1 MSEPYTISRRDASL
15 AGLKEV
21 ATPPVDVVAL
31 DDIDLGL
38 LRLLSRDSRTSQRQ
52 LARQLGVS
60 APTVG
65 ERVARLERAG
75 VVRGYTVQLD
85 WEALGYGVRVY
96 LSVTAGDGFDVA
108 AIMKSL
114 WVIPEVEDVSIVT
127 GSMDMVV
134 RIRVRD
140 HTHLRTLLLD
150 HVWQIPGMQR
160 TETHIAMAE
169 MPAKD
174 YASVLLDKMRDV
186 VERGSGNGSRST

>member
-1 MSEPYTISRRDASL
+1 
-15 AGLKEV
+15 V
-21 ATPPVDVVAL
+21 ATPPIAAVPV

-38 LRLLSRDSRTSQRQ
+38 LRLLCRDSRVSRRQ
-52 LARQLGVS
+52 LARELGVS

-65 ERVARLERAG
+65 ERLARLERSG
-75 VVRGYTVQLD
+75 VVRGYTLLVD

-108 AIMKSL
+108 EIMLSL
-114 WVIPEVEDVSIVT
+114 WAIAEVEDVSIVT

-134 RIRVRD
+134 RLRVRD
-140 HTHLRTLLLD
+140 HAHLRALLLD
-150 HVWQIPGMQR
+150 KVWQIPGMQR

-174 YASVLLDKMRDV
+174 YPSALLDKMLADPADDL
-186 VERGSGNGSRST
+186 

>member
-1 MSEPYTISRRDASL
+1 VAS
-15 AGLKEV
+15 
-21 ATPPVDVVAL
+21 PPVDVVPL
-31 DDIDLGL
+31 DDVDLRL
-38 LRLLSRDSRTSQRQ
+38 LTLLSRDARTSQRQ
-52 LARQLGVS
+52 LARLLGVS

-65 ERVARLERAG
+65 ERVARLERTG
-75 VVRGYTVQLD
+75 VIRGYSVQLD

-108 AIMKSL
+108 EIMKSI
-114 WVIPEVEDVSIVT
+114 WAIPEVEDVSIVT

-140 HTHLRTLLLD
+140 QAHLRALLLD

-174 YASVLLDKMRDV
+174 YASDLL
-186 VERGSGNGSRST
+186 ERMCGDGPPGSTIGAASKKP

>member
-1 MSEPYTISRRDASL
+1 M
-15 AGLKEV
+15 
-21 ATPPVDVVAL
+21 PPVDVVPL
-31 DDIDLGL
+31 DDIDLAL
-38 LRLLSRDSRTSQRQ
+38 IRMLCRDSRTSQRQ

-65 ERVARLERAG
+65 ERIARLERVG
-75 VVRGYTVQLD
+75 VLRGYTVLLD

-114 WVIPEVEDVSIVT
+114 WAIPEVEDVSIVT

-134 RIRVRD
+134 RMRVRD
-140 HTHLRTLLLD
+140 HAHLRALLLD
-150 HVWQIPGMQR
+150 HVWQIQGMQR

-174 YASVLLDKMRDV
+174 YAALLLDRMREAVD
-186 VERGSGNGSRST
+186 RGRGGVSANGSAAPSGARSP